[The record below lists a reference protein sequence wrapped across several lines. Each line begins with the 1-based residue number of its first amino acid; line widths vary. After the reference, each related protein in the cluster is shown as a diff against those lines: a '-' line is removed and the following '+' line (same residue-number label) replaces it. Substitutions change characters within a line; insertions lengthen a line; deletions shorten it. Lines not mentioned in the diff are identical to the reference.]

1 MADTLLF
8 KKMLNSMKE
17 IENEVKKISKK
28 LDRILK
34 LNNSS
39 SG

>member
-28 LDRILK
+28 LDRIL
-34 LNNSS
+34 NNSS